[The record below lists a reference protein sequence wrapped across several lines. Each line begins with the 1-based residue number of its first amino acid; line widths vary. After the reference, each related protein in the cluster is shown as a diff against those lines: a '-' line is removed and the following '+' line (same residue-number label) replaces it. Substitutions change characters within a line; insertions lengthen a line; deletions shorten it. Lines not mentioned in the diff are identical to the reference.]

1 MTSSIPTQS
10 AVEMNGKHRPEQDV
24 LDAGASKK
32 AKLGAGGKELPE
44 LYKYVFSPR
53 PEDSRAGQER

>member
-1 MTSSIPTQS
+1 
-10 AVEMNGKHRPEQDV
+10 MNGKHRPEQDV

>member
-10 AVEMNGKHRPEQDV
+10 SVEINGKHRPEQDV
-24 LDAGASKK
+24 LDAGVAKK

-44 LYKYVFSPR
+44 LYK
-53 PEDSRAGQER
+53 